1 MIEYHPKE
9 PSMYPT
15 ESRDRLEA
23 FADSRVP
30 RNTLG
35 LLYGRRRI
43 GKSTLLVSLVQ
54 ARNGFYWE
62 ATRGESAV
70 QLARLGDAL
79 GAHLGVG
86 RLSLGSWE
94 EALRRLLQIG
104 AAGPVP
110 VVLDEFGYVLEAD
123 STVDSVIASA
133 LGPLGREAN
142 PGQARLILCGS
153 AIAMMAALT
162 RGEAALRGRTGIEVV
177 MQPHDFREAAI
188 PLGAG
193 AARDLAAR
201 VYAVIGGVIGYATDM
216 VDHDLPGGPAD
227 FDRWV
232 AERVLSSAATLHHEA
247 TTLLAEDPTLAASRT
262 AMQHSIL
269 GAIANGSVTAGTI
282 SRLLKRPVSNLDPA
296 LKRLVSAGFVVRHDD
311 PVRAQ
316 RPTYALADPF
326 LQFHYAILEPHGTL
340 LRERSPREAWER
352 RLRSTFDSRVRGPV
366 FEEQARMWVRRFA
379 DPATLGGFPDHV
391 GPSSAMVDGKECQ
404 IDVLVA
410 AGGEGGDPSVRDVSA
425 LGEAKAGEAVG
436 VGHLRRLEKARASL
450 GTRAAHAKL
459 LLFAPAFH
467 PDLTTVA
474 QARGD
479 VELIDLDRLYAGA

>member
-1 MIEYHPKE
+1 
-9 PSMYPT
+9 MYPT
-15 ESRDRLEA
+15 EARDRLEA

-54 ARNGFYWE
+54 ARSGFYWE

-70 QLARLGDAL
+70 QLARLGEAL

-123 STVDSVIASA
+123 ATVDSVIAAA

-142 PGQARLILCGS
+142 PGQTRLILCGS

-188 PLGAG
+188 PLGPG

-216 VDHDLPGGPAD
+216 IDHDLPVDPAD

-410 AGGEGGDPSVRDVSA
+410 AGGEGGDPSVREVSA
-425 LGEAKAGEAVG
+425 IGEAKAGEVVG

-467 PDLTTVA
+467 PELTTVA
-474 QARGD
+474 EARGD
-479 VELIDLDRLYAGA
+479 VELIDLDRLYEGA